1 MTDLHEQM
9 RVIKDLETRLEGER
23 ELATVRRQQREDE
36 IETER
41 EQQRVRERAK
51 EDEAERW
58 RERSN
63 AFLQEEREVCRE
75 RERDLL
81 SQVRVLQQQVDDCK
95 KEGVTLW
102 VCPHTHS
109 TLCA

>member
-63 AFLQEEREVCRE
+63 AFLQEERSVQGEGE
-75 RERDLL
+75 RTSVASPRTPAA
-81 SQVRVLQQQVDDCK
+81 S
-95 KEGVTLW
+95 
-102 VCPHTHS
+102 
-109 TLCA
+109 